1 MKVCPDP
8 ASSARDLL
16 CGTGTLGDQR
26 SGTQA
31 DGGKGCVWGPKGW
44 HCVFRFWHCFLSLV
58 SRRVSR
64 ARVLSCAGRTDR
76 SLGQIFQQVDFNR
89 RPGRISSR
97 PINFAV
103 ILKLSKVNLQE
114 KAYRVSPASGRG
126 PGMPWAG
133 SWQDVG
139 GHCVWGAWRQM
150 SVDRREGS
158 LPSRVEPCGPPRV
171 GGTW

>member
-26 SGTQA
+26 SRTQA
-31 DGGKGCVWGPKGW
+31 DGGKGCVWGLKGW
-44 HCVFRFWHCFLSLV
+44 HCVFFFLALRLV
-58 SRRVSR
+58 LGFKKGLQGPRVP
-64 ARVLSCAGRTDR
+64 SCAGRADR

-150 SVDRREGS
+150 SVDRRRLTALQS
-158 LPSRVEPCGPPRV
+158 
-171 GGTW
+171 

>member
-1 MKVCPDP
+1 M
-8 ASSARDLL
+8 AQGLWGTRDLEL
-16 CGTGTLGDQR
+16 KLM
-26 SGTQA
+26 
-31 DGGKGCVWGPKGW
+31 GGKAVFGGRRAGTASFFFFALRLVLGFKKCLQGP
-44 HCVFRFWHCFLSLV
+44 
-58 SRRVSR
+58 
-64 ARVLSCAGRTDR
+64 RVLSCAGRADR

-126 PGMPWAG
+126 LGMPWAG

-150 SVDRREGS
+150 SVDRRRLTALQS
-158 LPSRVEPCGPPRV
+158 
-171 GGTW
+171 